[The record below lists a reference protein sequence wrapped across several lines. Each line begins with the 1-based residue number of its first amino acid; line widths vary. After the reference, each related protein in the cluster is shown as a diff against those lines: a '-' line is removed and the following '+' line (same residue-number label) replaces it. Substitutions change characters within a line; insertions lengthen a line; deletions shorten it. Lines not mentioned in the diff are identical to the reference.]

1 MVLICVVVV
10 YHIEINEM
18 NLDCKRS
25 FICFGTRISNYT
37 ISHGANPFLKKVKN
51 LGPGFLVI

>member
-1 MVLICVVVV
+1 VVLICVVVV
-10 YHIEINEM
+10 YEM

-37 ISHGANPFLKKVKN
+37 ISHGANPFLKKVKI
-51 LGPGFLVI
+51 LGPRFLVI